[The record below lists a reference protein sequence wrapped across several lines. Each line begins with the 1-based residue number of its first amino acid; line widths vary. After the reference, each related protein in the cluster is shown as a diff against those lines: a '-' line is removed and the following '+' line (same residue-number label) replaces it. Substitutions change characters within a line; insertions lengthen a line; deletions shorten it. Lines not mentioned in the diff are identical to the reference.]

1 MPKNSYWLRSGSY
14 VFLQRI
20 AIFVFGF
27 GSYFFLV
34 RYFSPDNFGIWSL
47 FVIITS
53 VVEMSRSAF
62 IQNAFVKFYSQTDVD
77 KPQLIKASIYLNL
90 LSNLFFVLVMLL
102 LIPVLRTFWHSQEI
116 GWLIAWYCVTSTI
129 LVPFTQLNYIE
140 QASHSFKGIFWSAV
154 VRQGLFFAT
163 VAAVF
168 VFIPGEAATPPG
180 EHPLSLSFFAGL
192 QSVCAL
198 VGLIVAWKMSGT
210 FVPVEVLRHLFK
222 VDWAEVRRLF
232 KFGKYVLGTGI
243 TSSIGKSTDQVL
255 LGSIEANGHSL
266 VALYNA
272 AIRVI
277 NFIEIPT
284 YSISNVV
291 YPKIAEKVNLEG
303 KQAAGYMYEKSVT
316 YMVAIIIPVIA
327 GIALLP
333 ELVLLITA
341 GKTYIGAA
349 VVLRL
354 IIVGAILFPFN
365 VQVGSAFEVIGKPQ
379 VSFAINFA
387 SNILNLVLNLFF
399 VYRYGVIG
407 AAWTMVITSLSIF
420 LVSQVLL
427 YRELRVN
434 LLRIVGGL
442 PAAYG
447 VLYEEVMHKLK
458 RR

>member
-1 MPKNSYWLRSGSY
+1 MPKNNYWIRSGSY

-20 AIFVFGF
+20 AIFIFGF

-34 RYFSPDNFGIWSL
+34 RYFFPENFGVWSL
-47 FVIITS
+47 FVVITS

-62 IQNAFVKFYSQTDVD
+62 IQNAFVKFYSQADVN
-77 KPQLIKASIYLNL
+77 KTQLIKASLYLNL
-90 LSNLFFVLVMLL
+90 LSNLFFVVIMLL
-102 LIPVLRTFWHSQEI
+102 LIPVLRSFWHSEEI
-116 GWLIAWYCVTSTI
+116 GWLIGWYCVTSTI

-163 VAAVF
+163 VATVF
-168 VFIPGEAATPPG
+168 FLIPGEAATPSG

-192 QSVCAL
+192 QSICAL
-198 VGLIVAWKMSGT
+198 AGLVVAWKMSRP
-210 FVPVEVLRHLFK
+210 FVSAEVMAHLFK
-222 VDWAEVRRLF
+222 VDRAEVRRLF

-255 LGSIEANGHSL
+255 LGSLSHST

-272 AIRVI
+272 AIRII

-303 KQAAGYMYEKSVT
+303 KQAAGYMYEKSVA
-316 YMVAIIIPVIA
+316 YMVAIIIPVVA

-341 GKTYIGAA
+341 GKNYVEAA
-349 VVLRL
+349 IVLRL
-354 IIVGAILFPFN
+354 IIIGALLFPFN

-379 VSFAINFA
+379 VSFAINFG
-387 SNILNLVLNLFF
+387 SNILNLVLNLLLIYKF
-399 VYRYGVIG
+399 GIIG
-407 AAWTMVITSLSIF
+407 AAWTTVITSLSIF

-427 YRELRVN
+427 YKELGVN
-434 LLRIVGGL
+434 LLRIVGSVPG
-442 PAAYG
+442 AYG
-447 VLYEEVMHKLK
+447 VIFQEVMGKLK
-458 RR
+458 RK

>member
-1 MPKNSYWLRSGSY
+1 MPKNSYWVRSGSY

-20 AIFVFGF
+20 AIFIFGF

-34 RYFSPDNFGIWSL
+34 RYFFPENFGVWSL
-47 FVIITS
+47 FVVITS

-62 IQNAFVKFYSQTDVD
+62 IQNAFVKFYSQPDVD
-77 KPQLIKASIYLNL
+77 KTQLIKASLYLNL
-90 LSNLFFVLVMLL
+90 LSNLFFVLVMVL
-102 LIPVLRTFWHSQEI
+102 LIPVLRVYWHSDEI
-116 GWLIAWYCVTSTI
+116 GWLIGWYCVTSTI

-163 VAAVF
+163 VVAVF
-168 VFIPGEAATPPG
+168 FFMPGEKASPPG
-180 EHPLSLSFFAGL
+180 EHPLSLSFFAAL

-198 VGLIVAWKMSGT
+198 AGLVVAWRMSGS
-210 FVPVEVLRHLFK
+210 FVPSEVLNNLFK
-222 VDWAEVRRLF
+222 VDWAVVRRLF

-255 LGSIEANGHSL
+255 LGNLSHTT
-266 VALYNA
+266 VAMYNA
-272 AIRVI
+272 AIRII

-303 KQAAGYMYEKSVT
+303 KQAAGYMYEKSVA

-333 ELVLLITA
+333 ELVLYITA
-341 GKTYIGAA
+341 GSTYMEAA
-349 VVLRL
+349 AVLRL
-354 IIVGAILFPFN
+354 IIIGAVLFPFN

-379 VSFAINFA
+379 VSFAINFG
-387 SNILNLVLNLFF
+387 SNILNLVLNLLLIHQF
-399 VYRYGVIG
+399 GIIG
-407 AAWTMVITSLSIF
+407 AAWTTVCTALSIF

-427 YRELRVN
+427 YKELNVN
-434 LLRIVGGL
+434 LLRIVGSV
-442 PAAYG
+442 PAAYA
-447 VLYEEVMHKLK
+447 VIFQEVMSKIK
-458 RR
+458 RK